1 MKRPFR
7 GSEEEVWVKGDQ
19 LANNLTFIIS
29 RNNSELWWE
38 QPPEWGQNYWREQI
52 VALPH
57 HTTWKQKRGEWC
69 REGKSVKKCDF
80 CNMHGLGVFFLK
92 ITRLL
97 KTNKAILPPAL
108 LPWLPSLFAGC
119 PRWELGFPK
128 KDQHPRGQVTPLQ
141 KGGCVLEWE
150 VNPPGRLEACLIF
163 KAAMPVLSN
172 HTFWASI
179 RNCYISVFPPCY
191 GLSHFRDQLQIT
203 VERLSVKHRMCGLGK
218 STMPL
223 P

>member
-80 CNMHGLGVFFLK
+80 CNMHGLGVFFK
-92 ITRLL
+92 KSQGFWKPIRLFSPL
-97 KTNKAILPPAL
+97 PYCPGSLPYLLGVLAGSWVFQKRTNIPGDKWPHSRREVA
-108 LPWLPSLFAGC
+108 SLSGKWTHLAAWKPVWFS
-119 PRWELGFPK
+119 K
-128 KDQHPRGQVTPLQ
+128 QQ
-141 KGGCVLEWE
+141 
-150 VNPPGRLEACLIF
+150 CLCF
-163 KAAMPVLSN
+163 
-172 HTFWASI
+172 
-179 RNCYISVFPPCY
+179 
-191 GLSHFRDQLQIT
+191 QIT
-203 VERLSVKHRMCGLGK
+203 LSEHPLEIVIFLSFLPAMGFHISEINYKLQSSDFQS
-218 STMPL
+218 STECAG
-223 P
+223 